1 MNNLNSNQKKII
13 IIAVVL
19 LVMYIIGSIVY
30 FIFQPTNK
38 VAINN
43 FDSVAINI
51 PKIYKE
57 KIFSSVY
64 NISSN
69 NSTVVTRFVSGEI
82 RKDSFNEVVGVDSNT
97 VNGSFIVDLKE
108 LKQSYL
114 VTFSYY
120 KDNSSIL
127 TSGYPISIS
136 CLPKS
141 KLIYGDFKCKDMF
154 NDQSAYD
161 NPEGVVSPY
170 KINFTKKLDNEL
182 SEYTK
187 NTISSVAGKFIIN
200 NIDPD
205 SIQANITDPC
215 SMESSEAVVYKCQIN
230 LNNKIVNLDI
240 FINERNSP
248 QKVTLQYGDLSE
260 SYNFK

>member
-1 MNNLNSNQKKII
+1 MNNLSKKQISII
-13 IIAVVL
+13 IVIAIILALYVV
-19 LVMYIIGSIVY
+19 GSILY

-38 VAINN
+38 VVINN
-43 FDSVAINI
+43 FDSVAVNI

-57 KIFSSVY
+57 NIFNSLY
-64 NISSN
+64 NISSY
-69 NSTVVTRFVSGEI
+69 NSSVVTRFVSGEI

-97 VNGSFIVDLKE
+97 VNGSFIVDLKD

-120 KDNSSIL
+120 KDNNSIF

-154 NDQSAYD
+154 NDQSVYD
-161 NPEGVVSPY
+161 DPEGLVSPY

-182 SEYTK
+182 SKYTK
-187 NTISSVAGKFIIN
+187 ITISSVAGKFIIN
-200 NIDPD
+200 NVDPD

-215 SMESSEAVVYKCQIN
+215 SMESSEILVYKCQIN
-230 LNNKIVNLDI
+230 LDSKIVSLDI